1 MGSERTQAQQM
12 HARYYWGKYRKSDLI
27 TAFFFLLPA
36 FAVFFVFKY
45 YPLLDTLRIS
55 FTSWNFYAAPKA
67 VGFSNYTK
75 ILASRTFRKILGN
88 TLYYTFWS
96 TGLSLL
102 LGLLLALCLFKRNS
116 YLGRSLKT
124 MFFIPNI
131 TTASAVAILWIWI
144 FNSSNGLMEIIY
156 SLFGAKSPAWLLDKN
171 LAIWTVIT
179 LGVWRSMGYV
189 MTIYMSGLSQID
201 GAVYEA
207 ARIDGASDFQQAWYI
222 TLPLLTPTTLFLLTT
237 NLISAMQVFDVVQ
250 VMTEGGPSNAT
261 NVMNLY
267 IYQEAFV
274 RGKAGSAAALSI
286 ILFVLLL
293 VLTVVQRALTREGA
307 VNHD

>member
-1 MGSERTQAQQM
+1 MQGERTLAQQM
-12 HARYYWGKYRKSDLI
+12 HAKYYWGKYRKKDLV

-55 FTSWNFYAAPKA
+55 FTSWNFFSEPKD
-67 VGFSNYTK
+67 VGLQNYVKLLT
-75 ILASRTFRKILGN
+75 SRTFRKILVN
-88 TLYYTFWS
+88 TFYYTFWS

-116 YLGRSLKT
+116 YGGRVLKT
-124 MFFIPNI
+124 LFFIPNI

-144 FNSSNGLMEIIY
+144 FNSSNGLMEIVY
-156 SLFGAKSPAWLLDKN
+156 SLFGAKSPAWLLDKD

-201 GAVYEA
+201 GSVYEA
-207 ARIDGASDFQQAWYI
+207 ARIDGASEAQQAWYV

-274 RGKAGSAAALSI
+274 RSKAGSAAALSI

-293 VLTVVQRALTREGA
+293 VLTVVQRALTKEGA
-307 VNHD
+307 VNRE

>member
-1 MGSERTQAQQM
+1 MRSQRTSVQM
-12 HARYYWGKYRKSDLI
+12 VHSKYYLGKYRKNDLL

-45 YPLLDTLRIS
+45 YPLLDTLKIS
-55 FTSWNFYAAPKA
+55 FTSWNFFSAPRD
-67 VGFSNYTK
+67 VGIQNYTK
-75 ILASRTFRKILGN
+75 ILGSKIFRTVLGN
-88 TLYYTFWS
+88 TFYYTFWS

-102 LGLLLALCLFKRNS
+102 LGLLLALCLFRNNRVS
-116 YLGRSLKT
+116 GRAMKT
-124 MFFIPNI
+124 LLFIPNI

-144 FNSSNGLMEIIY
+144 FNSSNGLMEIVY
-156 SLFGAKSPAWLLDKN
+156 GLFGAQSPAWLLDKK
-171 LAIWTVIT
+171 LAIWTVIS

-207 ARIDGASDFQQAWYI
+207 ARIDGASEVQQAWYI
-222 TLPLLTPTTLFLLTT
+222 TFPLLIPTTLFLLTT
-237 NLISAMQVFDVVQ
+237 TLISSMQVFDVVQ

-274 RGKAGSAAALSI
+274 RSKAGSAAALSI

-293 VLTVVQRALTREGA
+293 VLTIVQRTLTKEGA
-307 VNHD
+307 TDRG

>member
-1 MGSERTQAQQM
+1 MENRSAV
-12 HARYYWGKYRKSDLI
+12 HKARSAYYIGKYRKSDLV
-27 TAFFFLLPA
+27 TAFFFLLPS

-45 YPLLDTLRIS
+45 FPLLDTFRIS
-55 FTSWNFYAAPKA
+55 FTSWNF
-67 VGFSNYTK
+67 FSDARHIGLANYEK
-75 ILASRTFRKILGN
+75 ILSNKIFLKVLGN
-88 TLYYTFWS
+88 TFFYTFWS

-102 LGLLLALCLFKRNS
+102 LGLLLALCLFKSNRA
-116 YLGRSLKT
+116 GGQALKT
-124 MFFIPNI
+124 LLFIPNI

-156 SLFGAKSPAWLLDKN
+156 SLFGAQSPAWLLDKN

-201 GAVYEA
+201 SAVYEA
-207 ARIDGASDFQQAWYI
+207 ARIDGASEMQQAWYI
-222 TLPLLTPTTLFLLTT
+222 TFPLLIPTTLFLLTT
-237 NLISAMQVFDVVQ
+237 TLISSMQVFDVVQ

-274 RGKAGSAAALSI
+274 RSRAGSAAALSI

-293 VLTVVQRALTREGA
+293 ILTIVQRMLTKEGA
-307 VNHD
+307 TSRG

>member
-1 MGSERTQAQQM
+1 MGSERTLAQQM
-12 HARYYWGKYRKSDLI
+12 HAKYYWGKYRKSDLV

-36 FAVFFVFKY
+36 FAIFFIFKY

-55 FTSWNFYAAPKA
+55 FTSWNFYAEPKA
-67 VGFSNYTK
+67 VGLGNYAK
-75 ILASRTFRKILGN
+75 ILSSRTFRKILGN
-88 TLYYTFWS
+88 TFYYTFWS

-102 LGLLLALCLFKRNS
+102 LGLLLALCLFKKDS
-116 YLGRSLKT
+116 YMGRTLRT
-124 MFFIPNI
+124 LFFIPNI

-144 FNSSNGLMEIIY
+144 FNSSNGLMEIVY

-207 ARIDGASDFQQAWYI
+207 ARIDGASEAQQAWYI

-274 RGKAGSAAALSI
+274 RSKAGSAAALSI

>member
-1 MGSERTQAQQM
+1 MGERSAAQK
-12 HARYYWGKYRKSDLI
+12 ARSAYYIGKYRKSDLA

-36 FAVFFVFKY
+36 FAVFFIFKY
-45 YPLLDTLRIS
+45 FPLLDTFRIS
-55 FTSWNFYAAPKA
+55 FTSWNFFSDARY
-67 VGFSNYTK
+67 VGLANYEK
-75 ILASRTFRKILGN
+75 ILSNKIFLKVLGN
-88 TLYYTFWS
+88 TFFYTFWS

-102 LGLLLALCLFKRNS
+102 LGLLLALCLFKSNRA
-116 YLGRSLKT
+116 GGQALKT
-124 MFFIPNI
+124 LLFIPNI

-144 FNSSNGLMEIIY
+144 FNSSNGLMEIVY
-156 SLFGAKSPAWLLDKN
+156 SLFGAQSPAWLLDKN

-207 ARIDGASDFQQAWYI
+207 ARIDGASEMQQAWYI
-222 TLPLLTPTTLFLLTT
+222 TFPLLIPTTLFLLTT
-237 NLISAMQVFDVVQ
+237 TLISSMQVFDVVQ

-274 RGKAGSAAALSI
+274 RSRAGSAAALSI

-293 VLTVVQRALTREGA
+293 ILTIVQRMLTKEGGT
-307 VNHD
+307 NRG

>member
-1 MGSERTQAQQM
+1 MQGEQTLAQQM
-12 HARYYWGKYRKSDLI
+12 HAKYYWGKYRKKDLV

-55 FTSWNFYAAPKA
+55 FTSWNFFSEPKD
-67 VGFSNYTK
+67 VGLQNYVKLLT
-75 ILASRTFRKILGN
+75 SRTFRKILGN
-88 TLYYTFWS
+88 TFYYTFWS

-116 YLGRSLKT
+116 YGGRVLKT
-124 MFFIPNI
+124 LFFIPNI

-144 FNSSNGLMEIIY
+144 FNSSNGLMEIVY
-156 SLFGAKSPAWLLDKN
+156 SLFGAKSPAWLLDKD

-201 GAVYEA
+201 GSVYEA
-207 ARIDGASDFQQAWYI
+207 ARIDGASEAQQAWYI

-274 RGKAGSAAALSI
+274 RSKAGSAAALSI

-293 VLTVVQRALTREGA
+293 VLTVVQRSLTKEGA
-307 VNHD
+307 VNRE